1 MVSLAGEMPDFVNRT
16 TGSTMVPRYL
26 VEQDA
31 IYSGVVRGVYT
42 VQLMYRVHVG
52 GHGDEEWRVRGTAEV
67 STAEEAV
74 AVWSRIDS
82 FIDQ

>member
-1 MVSLAGEMPDFVNRT
+1 MPDFVNRT
-16 TGSTMVPRYL
+16 WLNRTLSTPEL
-26 VEQDA
+26 VL
-31 IYSGVVRGVYT
+31 GVYT

>member
-1 MVSLAGEMPDFVNRT
+1 MNRT
-16 TGSTMVPRYL
+16 LSTPEL
-26 VEQDA
+26 VL
-31 IYSGVVRGVYT
+31 GVYT
-42 VQLMYRVHVG
+42 VPKAKVQLMYRVHVG

>member
-1 MVSLAGEMPDFVNRT
+1 MPDFVNRT
-16 TGSTMVPRYL
+16 LSTPEL
-26 VEQDA
+26 VL
-31 IYSGVVRGVYT
+31 GVYT

-52 GHGDEEWRVRGTAEV
+52 GHGDEEWRVRGTAEPEV